1 MSRPGLTAEFIF
13 ERLAEFVR
21 TDPNWIIGEPPAS
34 VQRLV
39 ERIRQRGLV
48 GPLWTCFGMLQRLAS
63 PPPRRAEGWG
73 PRRDLTQGNL
83 RACAQRVPMRPEKRG
98 PAPRLSA
105 GTLG

>member
-21 TDPNWIIGEPPAS
+21 TDPNWIIREPP
-34 VQRLV
+34 RLV
-39 ERIRQRGLV
+39 SAPGRADSPAGARGTALDLLRHAATAGV
-48 GPLWTCFGMLQRLAS
+48 ASAPPKGPDAG
-63 PPPRRAEGWG
+63 
-73 PRRDLTQGNL
+73 DL
-83 RACAQRVPMRPEKRG
+83 RACAQRVPMRPERRG